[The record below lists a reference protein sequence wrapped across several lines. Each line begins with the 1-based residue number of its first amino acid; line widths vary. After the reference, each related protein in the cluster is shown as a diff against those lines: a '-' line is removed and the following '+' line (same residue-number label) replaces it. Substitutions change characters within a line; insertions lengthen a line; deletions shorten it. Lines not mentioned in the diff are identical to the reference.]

1 MKKNSIN
8 KKTLLIFTILSIV
21 LFIFSIYTPF
31 IQGYQELK
39 TARWR
44 KIDFL
49 FIIKP
54 YLMGLFASIMML
66 LAAMLNKKRFV
77 RTFIYFFIVNL
88 PMVIFLN
95 LVLSNELY
103 LDLYRL
109 SQKKDLHIYL
119 LYLVH
124 MVGLVLML
132 VQTFTTLAD
141 YEVKLKSTD
150 D

>member
-1 MKKNSIN
+1 
-8 KKTLLIFTILSIV
+8 
-21 LFIFSIYTPF
+21 
-31 IQGYQELK
+31 
-39 TARWR
+39 
-44 KIDFL
+44 
-49 FIIKP
+49 
-54 YLMGLFASIMML
+54 
-66 LAAMLNKKRFV
+66 
-77 RTFIYFFIVNL
+77 
-88 PMVIFLN
+88 MVIFLN

-109 SQKKDLHIYL
+109 SQKNDLHIYL

>member
-1 MKKNSIN
+1 
-8 KKTLLIFTILSIV
+8 
-21 LFIFSIYTPF
+21 
-31 IQGYQELK
+31 
-39 TARWR
+39 
-44 KIDFL
+44 
-49 FIIKP
+49 
-54 YLMGLFASIMML
+54 MGLFASIMML